1 MSRRTVV
8 DVPATPHFDFLYGA
22 FQLSKWRI
30 PYLSTTMTVEEAAES
45 LNLTAEMPGAESIRW
60 RLDELFQRDI
70 DWPRV
75 ERQVLPYLRN
85 VEQPQFFNS
94 ITVALLP
101 YNDSTAEL
109 QESFHGDYEWNPP
122 PLVAPATPY
131 ARSLEVGP
139 VSLGF
144 WDNWHDPS
152 DDGIRS
158 GRLRWNH
165 RQIFGVAIDGQHRL
179 AALKMLAQNTH
190 HGAGTGDT
198 RVPIILLLFAPE
210 LGFSSPEENSQV
222 DLLRMLFIDLNKHAQ
237 TVSRARQIL
246 LDDRDP
252 HAVCVRRLVS
262 DQLCDD
268 IGDLTADIPRLPLS
282 LIDWHSEQAKFDTGP
297 YISTVL
303 GLDWM
308 VAQVLGSQPIGDY
321 TNYPAIQRQINQL
334 RRTLEVSLTSAEE
347 RLIQLQ
353 SSQLSPFSYSESEL
367 DEIGSAF
374 AEIWCQPLCTVLT
387 QLSPYAELL
396 IARHETN
403 SLSLDFQ
410 HWYELRERA
419 DADSYQGRAWQSYRQ
434 LLGRLTHRAESPVAE
449 STLEDGLAVLN
460 DTKSGVLAFNVAFQR
475 ALVDGFL
482 EFAKIGRDHVDELFY
497 WSDEDYFEDVDF
509 DDDIEEDLEWDE
521 DGSEEPSAEIS
532 DEQDPEVLVDSD
544 TTTAG
549 LIAER
554 AKEFVSA
561 LNRFF
566 EAWPEAL
573 DLEASMDIEED
584 ADTLEVPFWLGS
596 LRNAEGGVDFTQ
608 AASRRAK
615 DLLFCVAA
623 LALYDD
629 ITDPGAGS
637 DFDAFWSLCDGNE
650 APAVCKRVAR
660 AIRRFAQEKGA
671 GGRILA
677 ARGDD
682 YSEDVASL
690 EAYVRLRCIWKVLDL

>member
-30 PYLSTTMTVEEAAES
+30 PYFSTTMTVEEAAES
-45 LNLTAEMPGAESIRW
+45 LNLTAEMPGAEAIRW

-109 QESFHGDYEWNPP
+109 QESFHGDYEWSPP
-122 PLVAPATPY
+122 PLISPATPY
-131 ARSLEVGP
+131 GKSLEVGP

-144 WDNWHDPS
+144 WDNWQEPS

-198 RVPIILLLFAPE
+198 RVPVILLLFAPE
-210 LGFSSPEENSQV
+210 LGFGSPEENNQV
-222 DLLRMLFIDLNKHAQ
+222 ELLRMLFIDLNKHAE

-262 DQLCDD
+262 DQLSDD
-268 IGDLTADIPRLPLS
+268 IADLRAMVPRLPLS

-303 GLDWM
+303 GLDWI
-308 VAQVLGSQPIGDY
+308 VSQVLGSQPIGDY
-321 TNYPAIQRQINQL
+321 TNYPAIQRQLNQL
-334 RRTLEVSLTSAEE
+334 RRTLEISLTSAGA
-347 RLIQLQ
+347 RLNQLQ
-353 SSQLSPFSYSESEL
+353 SSQLSPFSYSEPEL
-367 DEIGSAF
+367 DEISSAF
-374 AEIWCQPLCTVLT
+374 ARIWSQPLCTVLT
-387 QLSPYAELL
+387 KLAPYSELL
-396 IARHETN
+396 ATRQDTD

-419 DADSYQGRAWQSYRQ
+419 EADSYQGRAWQSYRQ
-434 LLGRLTHRAESPVAE
+434 LLGRLTHRSENPVAE
-449 STLEDGLAVLN
+449 ATLEDALATLN
-460 DTKSGVLAFNVAFQR
+460 GSKQGILAFNVAFQR

-482 EFAKIGRDHVDELFY
+482 EYAKIDRDHVDELSY
-497 WSDEDYFEDVDF
+497 WSDEDYFEDIDF
-509 DDDIEEDLEWDE
+509 DDVENEDLEWETSDL
-521 DGSEEPSAEIS
+521 DEPSSTASEGPS
-532 DEQDPEVLVDSD
+532 LD
-544 TTTAG
+544 TTNEDDTSTAG
-549 LIAER
+549 RVAER
-554 AKEFVSA
+554 ANEFVEA

-566 EAWPEAL
+566 QAWPEAL
-573 DLEASMDIEED
+573 DLEATMELEVD
-584 ADTLEVPFWLGS
+584 ADSLDVPFWLGS

-637 DFDAFWSLCDGNE
+637 DFDAFWALCDGNE

-690 EAYVRLRCIWKVLDL
+690 EAYARLYCIWKVLDL